1 MLQQTLKFERYAAS
15 HKNPQ
20 GPGDTR
26 PSALNILEDEGLVG
40 KLSDKVVL
48 ITGGSSG
55 IGVETVRA
63 LAYTGAKV
71 VVGVRNLAKG
81 QKVLDGLTK
90 VNSERIARDQCELLE
105 MDLSSLASVRRAAE
119 TFVSRF
125 TQLNLLIMNAG

>member
-1 MLQQTLKFERYAAS
+1 M
-15 HKNPQ
+15 
-20 GPGDTR
+20 
-26 PSALNILEDEGLVG
+26 G

-63 LAYTGAKV
+63 LAHTGAKV
-71 VVGVRNLAKG
+71 VVGVRNLVKG
-81 QKVLDGLTK
+81 QKVLDDLAKDSSKGVSK
-90 VNSERIARDQCELLE
+90 DQCELLE

>member
-1 MLQQTLKFERYAAS
+1 M
-15 HKNPQ
+15 
-20 GPGDTR
+20 
-26 PSALNILEDEGLVG
+26 G

-63 LAYTGAKV
+63 LAHTGAKV